1 MRPRVGQPVD
11 KLTAEQAAEELAHL
25 AEEIARHDR
34 LYHQEDTPEVSDA
47 DYDVLR
53 RRNLATEAAFPDLI
67 RPDSPSNRV
76 GAEPISGFGKIRHKL
91 PMLSLD
97 NAMSDDDVVE
107 FLKRVRRFLS
117 IAEDE
122 DIEIVAE
129 PKIDGLS
136 ASLRYEDGFFVQGAT
151 RGDGQIGE
159 DITQNLRTIHDI
171 PQRLSS
177 EAPPAVL
184 EVRGEVYMTR
194 DEFTRLNERRVAAD
208 EAVFANPRNSAAGS
222 LRQLDSRI
230 TAGRALRFFAYSWGE
245 AEPAIDGSYHGFIER
260 LAAYGFQ
267 TNPLTKRCQTEF
279 ELADYHRQ
287 VGAERH
293 TLSYDIDGVVLK
305 VDRID
310 LQRRLGFVGRAPR
323 WAIAHKFAAEQA
335 TTRINEISI
344 QVGRTGAL
352 TPVANLEPV
361 TVGGVVV
368 SRATLHNQ
376 DYIET
381 KDIREGDTVT
391 IQRAGDVIP
400 QVVEV
405 DLNKR
410 ADGSMPFVFPDKCPV
425 CGSLAVRPE
434 GEAVRRCTGGLIC
447 AAQLTERLR
456 HFVGRDAFDIEG
468 IGRKQVPQLLEAG
481 LIEGPADIFR
491 LVEDEAKLARLAE
504 LPGWA
509 AKKAKKK
516 DEDGSSAQW
525 GKKIENLIEAVADR
539 REIGFDRFINA
550 LGIRF
555 IGETNARLLAR
566 HYGTI
571 SAWQSAMCAASGEDE
586 EARAELENIDG
597 VGPKVAEALIEFFG
611 EVHNLEVLDDL
622 ASLVEAEPL
631 AAPDASGASILAG
644 KTMVFTGSLIEMS
657 RAEAKATAEA
667 LGAKVAGSVSAKT
680 DYVVVGADAGSK
692 AKKAAELGVSMLSE
706 TEWLKLARP

>member
-1 MRPRVGQPVD
+1 MSGDGCPVD
-11 KLTAEQAAEELAHL
+11 KLTGEQATAELASL
-25 AEEIARHDR
+25 AKEIARHDR
-34 LYHQEDTPEVSDA
+34 LYHQQDAPEISDA
-47 DYDVLR
+47 DYDAFR
-53 RRNLATEAAFPDLI
+53 RRNQAIEAAFPDLI
-67 RPDSPSNRV
+67 RPDSPSHRV
-76 GAEPISGFGKIRHKL
+76 GAEPISAFGKVRHKL

-97 NAMSDDDVVE
+97 NAMSDEDVEE
-107 FLKRVRRFLS
+107 FLKRLRRFLS

-122 DIEIVAE
+122 VIDITAE

-136 ASLRYEDGFFVQGAT
+136 AALRYEEGVFVQGAT

-171 PQRLSS
+171 PQQLDTDD
-177 EAPPAVL
+177 PPAVL

-194 DEFTRLNERRVAAD
+194 DEFSELNERRVAAD
-208 EAVFANPRNSAAGS
+208 EPVFANPRNSAAGS
-222 LRQLDSRI
+222 LRQLDSKI
-230 TAGRALRFFAYSWGE
+230 TASRALRFFAYSWGE
-245 AEPAIDGSYHGFIER
+245 AEPPVDGSYHDFIER
-260 LAAYGFQ
+260 LTAYGFQ
-267 TNPLTKRCQTEF
+267 TNPLTKRCRTAA
-279 ELADYHRQ
+279 ELASYHRQ
-287 VGAERH
+287 VSEVRH
-293 TLSYDIDGVVLK
+293 ALAYDIDGIVLK

-335 TTRINEISI
+335 TTVIDEITI

-381 KDIREGDTVT
+381 KDIRVGDTVT

-405 DLNKR
+405 DLTKR
-410 ADGSMPFVFPDKCPV
+410 ADGSLPFAFPEACPV
-425 CGSLAVRPE
+425 CGSVAVRPE

-491 LVEDEAKLARLAE
+491 LVEDDARLEKLEA
-504 LPGWA
+504 LPGWKE
-509 AKKAKKK
+509 KKV
-516 DEDGSSAQW
+516 D
-525 GKKIENLIEAVADR
+525 NLKRAVADR
-539 REIGFDRFINA
+539 RCIGFDRFINA

-571 SAWQSAMCAASGEDE
+571 DAWRAAMTAASDDDE

-611 EVHNLEVLDDL
+611 EAHNLEVLDDL
-622 ASLVEAEPL
+622 ANLVEAEPL
-631 AAPDASGASILAG
+631 PAADVSASVIAG
-644 KTMVFTGSLIEMS
+644 KTMVFTGSLEDMS

-706 TEWLKLARP
+706 EEWLKLARPS

>member
-1 MRPRVGQPVD
+1 QV
-11 KLTAEQAAEELAHL
+11 
-25 AEEIARHDR
+25 
-34 LYHQEDTPEVSDA
+34 
-47 DYDVLR
+47 
-53 RRNLATEAAFPDLI
+53 
-67 RPDSPSNRV
+67 
-76 GAEPISGFGKIRHKL
+76 
-91 PMLSLD
+91 
-97 NAMSDDDVVE
+97 
-107 FLKRVRRFLS
+107 
-117 IAEDE
+117 
-122 DIEIVAE
+122 
-129 PKIDGLS
+129 
-136 ASLRYEDGFFVQGAT
+136 
-151 RGDGQIGE
+151 GE
-159 DITQNLRTIHDI
+159 DITQNLRTINDI
-171 PQRLSS
+171 PLTLRT
-177 EAPPAVL
+177 EDPPPVL
-184 EVRGEVYMTR
+184 EVRGEVYMTG
-194 DEFTRLNERRVAAD
+194 DEFMKLNERRVAAG

-222 LRQLDSRI
+222 LRQLDPKI
-230 TAGRALRFFAYSWGE
+230 TASRALRFFAYSWGE
-245 AEPAIDGSYHGFIER
+245 AEPPIEGSYHGFIEQ
-260 LAAYGFQ
+260 LGAYGFQ
-267 TNPLTKRCQTEF
+267 TNPLTKRCRSV
-279 ELADYHRQ
+279 ADLVDFHREI
-287 VGAERH
+287 AEQRH
-293 TLSYDIDGVVLK
+293 TLGYDIDGIVLK
-305 VDRID
+305 IDRID

-335 TTRINEISI
+335 TTRINEITI

-352 TPVANLEPV
+352 TPVANLEPM

-405 DLNKR
+405 DLSKR
-410 ADGSMPFVFPDKCPV
+410 SKGSEPFTFPEVCPV

-481 LIEGPADIFR
+481 LIDGPGDIFR
-491 LVEDEAKLARLAE
+491 LVEDEQKLARLAE

-509 AKKAKKK
+509 AKALKKK
-516 DEDGSSAQW
+516 GEEKPSARW
-525 GKKIENLIEAVADR
+525 GKKIENLIAAVRER
-539 REIGFDRFINA
+539 RSIDFDRFINA

-571 SAWQSAMCAASGEDE
+571 GAWRSAMLAAAAE
-586 EARAELENIDG
+586 EEENEAKAELENIDG

-611 EVHNLEVLDDL
+611 EQHNLDVLDDL
-622 ASLVEAEPL
+622 ISLVEAKPL
-631 AAPDASGASILAG
+631 PVADVSASVLAG
-644 KTMVFTGSLIEMS
+644 KTMVFTGSLEEMS

-692 AKKAAELGVSMLSE
+692 AKKAAELGVATLSE
-706 TEWLKLARP
+706 AEWLKLAGRS

>member
-1 MRPRVGQPVD
+1 MSGDGRTVDGLTPR
-11 KLTAEQAAEELAHL
+11 EAAEELARL

-34 LYHQEDTPEVSDA
+34 LYHRQDAPEISDA
-47 DYDVLR
+47 DYDALR
-53 RRNLATEAAFPDLI
+53 RRNLSIEAAYPELI
-67 RPDSPSNRV
+67 RPDSPSHRV
-76 GAEPISGFGKIRHKL
+76 GAEPVSAFGKVQHKL

-97 NAMSDDDVVE
+97 NAMNDDDVVE

-122 DIEIVAE
+122 PIDITAE

-136 ASLRYEDGFFVQGAT
+136 ASLRYEDGVFVQGAT

-159 DITQNLRTIHDI
+159 NITQNLRTINDI
-171 PQRLSS
+171 PLSLQTS
-177 EAPPAVL
+177 KPPAVL

-194 DEFTRLNERRVAAD
+194 EEFSRLNERRVAAGD
-208 EAVFANPRNSAAGS
+208 PVFANPRNSAAGS
-222 LRQLDSRI
+222 LRQLDPKI
-230 TAGRALRFFAYSWGE
+230 TASRALRFFAYSWGE
-245 AEPAIDGSYHGFIER
+245 AEPSIEGSYHDFIER
-260 LAAYGFQ
+260 LSAYGFQ
-267 TNPLTKRCQTEF
+267 TNPLTKRCQTAA
-279 ELADYHRQ
+279 ELASYHRQ
-287 VGAERH
+287 VAAERH
-293 TLSYDIDGVVLK
+293 ALPYDIDGIVLK

-310 LQRRLGFVGRAPR
+310 LQKRLGFVGRAPR

-335 TTRINEISI
+335 TTMIDEITI

-368 SRATLHNQ
+368 ARATLHNQ

-381 KDIREGDTVT
+381 KDIRVGDTVT

-405 DLNKR
+405 DLSKR
-410 ADGSMPFVFPDKCPV
+410 GKGSQPYAFPETCPV
-425 CGSLAVRPE
+425 CDSLAVRPE

-447 AAQLTERLR
+447 AAQLTERIR

-468 IGRKQVPQLLEAG
+468 IGKKQVPQLLEAG
-481 LIEGPADIFR
+481 LIEGPGDIFR
-491 LVEDEAKLARLAE
+491 LVEDEAKLEELEA
-504 LPGWA
+504 LPGWKE
-509 AKKAKKK
+509 KKV
-516 DEDGSSAQW
+516 D
-525 GKKIENLIEAVADR
+525 NLKRAVAER
-539 REIGFDRFINA
+539 RRIGFDRFINA

-571 SAWQSAMCAASGEDE
+571 DAWRSAMLAASGDDE

-597 VGPKVAEALIEFFG
+597 VGPKVAEALVEFFG
-611 EVHNLEVLDDL
+611 EAHNLEVLDDL

-631 AAPDASGASILAG
+631 PVADVSASVLAG
-644 KTMVFTGSLIEMS
+644 KTMVFTGSLEEMS

-706 TEWLKLARP
+706 EEWLKLARAT